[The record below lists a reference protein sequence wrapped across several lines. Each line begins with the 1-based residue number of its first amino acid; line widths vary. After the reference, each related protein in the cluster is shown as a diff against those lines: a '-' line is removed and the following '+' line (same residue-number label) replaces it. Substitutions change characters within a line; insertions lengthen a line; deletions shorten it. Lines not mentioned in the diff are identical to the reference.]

1 MAKDA
6 NKTKKEKKVKDK
18 SFFKELRAELK
29 KVVWPTP
36 KRLVNNTAVVIAMI
50 LITTAIVFCL
60 DVAFDHGYQFFVDKS
75 QAVIQKVENSNKD
88 NNEASEENATKT
100 DKDTKKDSKKDT
112 KKDTKK

>member
-36 KRLVNNTAVVIAMI
+36 KRLINNTAVVIGMI
-50 LITTAIVFCL
+50 LITAAIVFFL
-60 DVAFDHGYQFFVDKS
+60 DLAFDNGYQFFVDKS
-75 QAVIQKVENSNKD
+75 QKVIERVENPNKD
-88 NNEASEENATKT
+88 NNETSEEKTEENKTEENVKTENA
-100 DKDTKKDSKKDT
+100 DK
-112 KKDTKK
+112 